1 MIWLTS
7 LIAAAGVGA
16 CIFALVPPFN
26 RPAEANPVADRMAF
40 YGISSEMSADEELSR
55 LNFYE
60 RIIKP
65 LVERLAAA
73 ISQRTPLGYRERV
86 ERSLAL
92 AGNPYGLRSV
102 SYLLVRTLL
111 AVTAVAFGIAIG
123 VLAGDPVIGTGTAVL
138 LAASAWVGTGFW
150 LRTEIR
156 VRASVMQRALP
167 DVLDF
172 LVISVDAGLGF
183 DAALARVV
191 EKFHNP
197 LTEGLALALAEVKLG
212 RGRLEAL
219 EDFGRRS
226 QVPDVATFVQM
237 IVSSERMGV
246 PIAQAL
252 RIQAQ
257 DARWRRGERARER
270 AGKAPVRMTIPM
282 VALIFP
288 TIWLVIL
295 GPSLISVFSKGL

>member
-7 LIAAAGVGA
+7 LIAATGVAA
-16 CIFALVPPFN
+16 CIFALLPPFV
-26 RPAEANPVADRMAF
+26 RLGEANPVEDRMAF
-40 YGISSEMSADEELSR
+40 YGIADEMSRDEELLQLS
-55 LNFYE
+55 FYE

-65 LVERLAAA
+65 PFERLGHA
-73 ISQRTPLGYRERV
+73 ISRRTPLGYRERV

-92 AGNPYGLRSV
+92 AGYPHGLSV
-102 SYLLVRTLL
+102 VSFLLVRGLLTL
-111 AVTAVAFGIAIG
+111 TAFALGIAIG
-123 VLAGDPVIGTGTAVL
+123 VFNNDVLVATGASLL
-138 LAASAWVGTGFW
+138 LATGSWIAVGFW
-150 LRTEIR
+150 LSNQIK
-156 VRASVMQRALP
+156 VRAAVMQRALP

-172 LVISVDAGLGF
+172 LVIAVDAGLSF
-183 DAALARVV
+183 DTALARVV
-191 EKFHNP
+191 HKFHNP
-197 LTEGLALALAEVKLG
+197 LTRGLGIALEEVKLG

-226 QVPDVATFVQM
+226 EVRDVATFVQM

>member
-7 LIAAAGVGA
+7 LIASAGVAA
-16 CIFALVPPFN
+16 CIFALVPPFS
-26 RPAEANPVADRMAF
+26 RPAESNPVAERMAF
-40 YGISSEMSADEELSR
+40 YGISDEMSPDEELRR
-55 LNFYE
+55 LSFHE

-65 LVERLAAA
+65 PLDRMALA
-73 ISQRTPLGYRERV
+73 ISRRTPLRYRERV
-86 ERSLAL
+86 ELSLAL
-92 AGNPYGLRSV
+92 AGYPYGLGFV
-102 SYLLVRTLL
+102 SYLLMQTLL
-111 AVTAVAFGIAIG
+111 SIVALTLGIAIG
-123 VLAGDPVIGTGTAVL
+123 VFTGDAVIGAGTAVF
-138 LAASAWVGTGFW
+138 LAAVAWVGAGFW
-150 LRTEIR
+150 LRHEIT
-156 VRASVMQRALP
+156 VRGAVVQRALP

-172 LVISVDAGLGF
+172 LVIAVDAGLGF

-197 LTEGLALALAEVKLG
+197 LTEGLGLALAEVKLG

-219 EDFGRRS
+219 EEFGRRS

-270 AGKAPVRMTIPM
+270 AGKAPVRMAIPM

-295 GPSLISVFSKGL
+295 GPSLISVFTKGI

>member
-7 LIAAAGVGA
+7 LAVAVGVA
-16 CIFALVPPFN
+16 LCVFAILPP
-26 RPAEANPVADRMAF
+26 RRTPSPSNPVDERMAF
-40 YGISSEMSADEELSR
+40 YGISDQGGADEDLNRLS
-55 LNFYE
+55 FFE

-65 LVERLAAA
+65 PLDRLALA

-86 ERSLAL
+86 ERRLAL
-92 AGNPYGLRSV
+92 AGYPYGLTFI
-102 SYLLVRTLL
+102 SYLILRTLL
-111 AVTAVAFGIAIG
+111 TLTALGLGAAIG
-123 VLAGDPVIGTGTAVL
+123 VFAADPLIGIGGAVL
-138 LAASAWVGTGFW
+138 LGAGAWLGVGLW
-150 LRTEIR
+150 LRGEINL
-156 VRASVMQRALP
+156 RAERMQRALP

-172 LVISVDAGLGF
+172 LVIAVDAGLGF
-183 DAALARVV
+183 DTSLTRVV

-197 LTEGLALALAEVKLG
+197 LTDGLRVALAEVKLG
-212 RGRLEAL
+212 RGRLDAL

-226 QVPDVATFVQM
+226 EVPDVATFVQM

-246 PIAQAL
+246 PIAVAL

-295 GPSLISVFSKGL
+295 GPSLIQVFSKGI